1 MRRVALT
8 ACCCIKN
15 RCVAFIERKSQPTP
29 TNCSATPRSAAAASA
44 ASAAKKDDIVKE
56 IIAEL
61 GKMGDKNFTTAAA
74 RNAEPIQSS
83 SVSSDITRAYCS
95 LQLQAGPKK

>member
-15 RCVAFIERKSQPTP
+15 RCVAFIERKSRPSPSPTLQP
-29 TNCSATPRSAAAASA
+29 
-44 ASAAKKDDIVKE
+44 AKKEELVKE

-61 GKMGDKNFTTAAA
+61 GKLETGKNYVDTNSASHT
-74 RNAEPIQSS
+74 Q
-83 SVSSDITRAYCS
+83 VSIIFIIRVN
-95 LQLQAGPKK
+95 

>member
-29 TNCSATPRSAAAASA
+29 TTTSPRSAT

-61 GKMGDKNFTTAAA
+61 GKLDKNLTATGTRTAAD
-74 RNAEPIQSS
+74 QLHST
-83 SVSSDITRAYCS
+83 SVRCS
-95 LQLQAGPKK
+95 HQNDFTPQLT

>member
-15 RCVAFIERKSQPTP
+15 RCVAFIERKSRPSPSPTLQP
-29 TNCSATPRSAAAASA
+29 
-44 ASAAKKDDIVKE
+44 AKKEELVKE

-61 GKMGDKNFTTAAA
+61 GKMETGKNYADAGNVSHAQVCDIFTLHCGVMFD
-74 RNAEPIQSS
+74 NLSQF
-83 SVSSDITRAYCS
+83 
-95 LQLQAGPKK
+95 

>member
-29 TNCSATPRSAAAASA
+29 TTTPRS
-44 ASAAKKDDIVKE
+44 AKKDDIVRE

-61 GKMGDKNFTTAAA
+61 GKMDKNFTTGT
-74 RNAEPIQSS
+74 RNADLQSTN
-83 SVSSDITRAYCS
+83 VSCRNRSGLQCLVEQEAQIPQRQRAM
-95 LQLQAGPKK
+95 PM

>member
-29 TNCSATPRSAAAASA
+29 ATTPRSAATAST
-44 ASAAKKDDIVKE
+44 AAKKDDIVKE

-61 GKMGDKNFTTAAA
+61 GKMGDKNFTSSGA
-74 RNAEPIQSS
+74 RNTEPLPST
-83 SVSSDITRAYCS
+83 SVSSE
-95 LQLQAGPKK
+95 

>member
-1 MRRVALT
+1 MFFVLFCYNAQMRRVALT

-29 TNCSATPRSAAAASA
+29 TTTPRS
-44 ASAAKKDDIVKE
+44 AKKDDIVKE

-61 GKMGDKNFTTAAA
+61 GKIDKNFITGS
-74 RNAEPIQSS
+74 RNADPQSTN
-83 SVSSDITRAYCS
+83 VSCDYMMIVQSAVSC
-95 LQLQAGPKK
+95 

>member
-29 TNCSATPRSAAAASA
+29 ATTPRSST
-44 ASAAKKDDIVKE
+44 AAKKDDIVKE

-61 GKMGDKNFTTAAA
+61 GKMDKNLASTAGT
-74 RNAEPIQSS
+74 RNANQPSTN
-83 SVSSDITRAYCS
+83 VSCGTGGSRTSI
-95 LQLQAGPKK
+95 

>member
-1 MRRVALT
+1 MPGCVQMRQVALT

-29 TNCSATPRSAAAASA
+29 TTTPRPT
-44 ASAAKKDDIVKE
+44 KKDDIVKE

-61 GKMGDKNFTTAAA
+61 GKMDKNFSAAT
-74 RNAEPIQSS
+74 RNPDTQSTN
-83 SVSSDITRAYCS
+83 VSTW
-95 LQLQAGPKK
+95 

>member
-29 TNCSATPRSAAAASA
+29 TTTPRS
-44 ASAAKKDDIVKE
+44 AKKDDIVKE

-61 GKMGDKNFTTAAA
+61 GKMDKNFSSGTP
-74 RNAEPIQSS
+74 RNSDPQSS
-83 SVSSDITRAYCS
+83 NVSCDDS
-95 LQLQAGPKK
+95 LQCYVKAVCGLLLLTKFTQLPRSLFCM

>member
-29 TNCSATPRSAAAASA
+29 TSTPRV
-44 ASAAKKDDIVKE
+44 AAKKDDIVKE

-61 GKMGDKNFTTAAA
+61 GKLDKNLAAGT
-74 RNAEPIQSS
+74 RNADPQSTN
-83 SVSSDITRAYCS
+83 VCCDQNNFN
-95 LQLQAGPKK
+95 L

>member
-29 TNCSATPRSAAAASA
+29 TTTPRS
-44 ASAAKKDDIVKE
+44 AKKDDIVKE

-61 GKMGDKNFTTAAA
+61 GKIDKNFATGT
-74 RNAEPIQSS
+74 RNADQQPVSVGCHHSPSS
-83 SVSSDITRAYCS
+83 PATH
-95 LQLQAGPKK
+95 